1 MVLETSG
8 WPVWAAVMVTT
19 AATSS
24 LRDFFSVVF
33 LTGVIFYQDWKMAIF
48 ALFILP
54 AAFYPIVY
62 FGRKVRKL
70 STGCQEAMACLD
82 SSCPPDVVILD
93 LNMPKVNG
101 LQCLHYIK
109 EKQPQVPV
117 IMLTGHASVDTGV
130 EGIRL
135 GAFDYCLK
143 PIELEELLE
152 KIHLAIRSA

>member
-1 MVLETSG
+1 MQDQLTRKITVLLIDDEDDFRELAEKRLKKRG
-8 WPVWAAVMVTT
+8 FAVCT
-19 AATSS
+19 AA
-24 LRDFFSVVF
+24 
-33 LTGVIFYQDWKMAIF
+33 
-48 ALFILP
+48 
-54 AAFYPIVY
+54 
-62 FGRKVRKL
+62 
-70 STGCQEAMACLD
+70 GCQEAMACLD